1 MYVHVYTCRDRGR
14 APISRC
20 AWLRMRTRTHIIAEV
35 YTRVRIRVVRAIGNS
50 NDNMAAYYT
59 ELTAKTWISPSKG
72 TKLLLYRKDHV
83 RSKLRPF
90 YVKIIVCRSLN
101 LDVGRLKKK
110 KKKQNMEKIA
120 VCPISV
126 YNVSGVL

>member
-1 MYVHVYTCRDRGR
+1 
-14 APISRC
+14 
-20 AWLRMRTRTHIIAEV
+20 
-35 YTRVRIRVVRAIGNS
+35 
-50 NDNMAAYYT
+50 MAAYYK
-59 ELTAKTWISPSKG
+59 ELAAKTWISPSKG

-90 YVKIIVCRSLN
+90 NVKIIDCRFLN
-101 LDVGRLKKK
+101 LAVGRLKKK
-110 KKKQNMEKIA
+110 KKKQKMEKIA